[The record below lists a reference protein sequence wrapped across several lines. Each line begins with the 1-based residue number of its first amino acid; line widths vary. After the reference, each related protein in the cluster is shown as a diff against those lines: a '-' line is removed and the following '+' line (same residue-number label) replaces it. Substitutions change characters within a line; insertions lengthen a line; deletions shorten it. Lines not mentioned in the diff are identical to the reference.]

1 MSTPILCFICTMFGV
16 LLSSAYF
23 SIWKR
28 SNSKIETGE
37 DKKNEDKTNED
48 KRERERE
55 EENDGK
61 AAAAA
66 LRASANKEKNLAK
79 EAKAKKR
86 RDELVLQG
94 MVFATVMADS
104 DSDDKENI
112 LIQQCPLNHAWKR
125 AHGSNAFVTVW
136 TCTKCPKKKS
146 EFHRKV
152 GSSK

>member
-1 MSTPILCFICTMFGV
+1 MFGV

-28 SNSKIETGE
+28 SNNKIETGE
-37 DKKNEDKTNED
+37 DKKNEDKTNEY
-48 KRERERE
+48 KRERERK

-66 LRASANKEKNLAK
+66 LRASENKEKNLAK
-79 EAKAKKR
+79 EAKAKKG

-94 MVFATVMADS
+94 VVFVSVMADS

-112 LIQQCPLNHAWKR
+112 LIQKCPLQHGWER
-125 AHGSNAFVTVW
+125 EHGSNEYETVW